1 MANKTCEKCGHLFTT
16 PSQLQIHLKR
26 KTPCD
31 TQNKKF
37 KCKYCNVLFSSST
50 SMYRHIRKSCNIFR
64 LEEQKKIQEE
74 QKKIEEKTD
83 IQILQ
88 LQVQQLQMHIIQ
100 NNAILQPIQL
110 HVQQPIQQIP
120 ITQTII
126 ETAHVQNIE
135 NQQNI
140 ETQNNINVN
149 IVQYNLPYN
158 NTEDVLKTILT
169 KGSAFNNYALVDEKD
184 DLSIE
189 DENDYLAKIIIEVQ
203 LEINT
208 KSENCNVKSDKSQK
222 GYTKV
227 LTITDNIKKWCYIS
241 EDTIIREMAD
251 KTIKLINKSQYILP
265 DKKVFQKLSTDLKQQ
280 ISNTLERIP
289 ETYRENKDNIRDK
302 TKPGFKNICDV
313 NDSR

>member
-1 MANKTCEKCGHLFTT
+1 
-16 PSQLQIHLKR
+16 
-26 KTPCD
+26 
-31 TQNKKF
+31 
-37 KCKYCNVLFSSST
+37 
-50 SMYRHIRKSCNIFR
+50 MYRHIRISCNIAKNKQPVPVQPA
-64 LEEQKKIQEE
+64 EIPIPIQTII
-74 QKKIEEKTD
+74 QTD

-88 LQVQQLQMHIIQ
+88 LQMQQMQMQQMQMQLTQ
-100 NNAILQPIQL
+100 NNIILPVHQL
-110 HVQQPIQQIP
+110 IQPIQQLVQQPVLQQPVI
-120 ITQTII
+120 QT
-126 ETAHVQNIE
+126 QNIE

-227 LTITDNIKKWCYIS
+227 LTITDNIKK
-241 EDTIIREMAD
+241 
-251 KTIKLINKSQYILP
+251 
-265 DKKVFQKLSTDLKQQ
+265 
-280 ISNTLERIP
+280 
-289 ETYRENKDNIRDK
+289 
-302 TKPGFKNICDV
+302 
-313 NDSR
+313 